1 MQKEQKIT
9 GICEICGRNII
20 LTAFDVCY
28 QCREQRLGEIQR
40 VLDFIKEHRNSNIAV
55 VAEAT
60 GVEASLVLKM
70 MQRGSLMVRKPSE
83 AVSKAR
89 LSKKR

>member
-1 MQKEQKIT
+1 MQKDQHIT
-9 GICEICGRNII
+9 GICEICGRDII

-28 QCREQRLGEIQR
+28 QCREQRMAEIQR
-40 VLDFIKEHRNSNIAV
+40 VLDYIKDHRNCNIAV

-70 MQRGSLMVRKPSE
+70 MQRGSLMIRKPSE
-83 AVSKAR
+83 AVTRAR
-89 LSKKR
+89 LKKR